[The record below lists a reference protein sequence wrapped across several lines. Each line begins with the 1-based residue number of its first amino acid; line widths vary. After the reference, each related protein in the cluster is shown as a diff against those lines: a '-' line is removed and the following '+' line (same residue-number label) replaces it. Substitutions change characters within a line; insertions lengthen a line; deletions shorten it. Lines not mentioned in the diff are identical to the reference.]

1 MNWTVSKSETYNYF
15 FIFFYFLFFLLNLI
29 SSLSM
34 SECCFFFLN
43 EPDCNCK
50 SWSKYE
56 MHFFNEQWCSG
67 QNLSSHTLHILQMA
81 YITSFIFNIMLNIL
95 SEQWKPFTT
104 SPWTPFLLPSP
115 STVMTLQSVISVIS
129 KVLFP
134 HVGKQFFPIA
144 CWDCSG
150 LFISCSSY
158 FLGKKN
164 RYIFYQLQLTCVFV
178 CDKRVTTLPAE
189 GRFSDWKNM
198 RTSMFW
204 FRKIWEWFVPVWQN
218 SYSDYSV
225 LVKFTH

>member
-1 MNWTVSKSETYNYF
+1 MNLTVTVKVEA
-15 FIFFYFLFFLLNLI
+15 
-29 SSLSM
+29 SM
-34 SECCFFFLN
+34 KCI
-43 EPDCNCK
+43 
-50 SWSKYE
+50 
-56 MHFFNEQWCSG
+56 FFNEQWCSG
-67 QNLSSHTLHILQMA
+67 QNLLSHTLHILQMA

-158 FLGKKN
+158 FLQKKQIYFLSVAADL
-164 RYIFYQLQLTCVFV
+164 RV
-178 CDKRVTTLPAE
+178 CL
-189 GRFSDWKNM
+189 W
-198 RTSMFW
+198 
-204 FRKIWEWFVPVWQN
+204 
-218 SYSDYSV
+218 
-225 LVKFTH
+225 